1 MTDEFNDT
9 ENWQIR
15 AERAAE
21 RAELAEAAL
30 SRLQAEAGAKLI
42 RAELKAEAVK
52 AGMVD
57 LDGLKLI
64 DAGEVQVNE
73 AGEVMDAGALL
84 GRLKKAKPWLFG
96 GGVSSS
102 AAANPPRPEPP
113 RTRHANELSH
123 EEWVQ
128 ARAALLR
135 RR

>member
-1 MTDEFNDT
+1 MSDELNDT
-9 ENWQIR
+9 ENWQ
-15 AERAAE
+15 A

-30 SRLQAEAGAKLI
+30 TRMQAEAEVKLI

-52 AGMVD
+52 AGMID

-64 DAGEVQVNE
+64 DAGEVRLNE
-73 AGEVMDAGALL
+73 TGEVQDAQGLL
-84 GRLKKAKPWLFG
+84 GRLKRTKPWLFG
-96 GGVSSS
+96 GGASSS
-102 AAANPPRPEPP
+102 AAVNPPRPEPP

-123 EEWVQ
+123 EEWLQ

>member
-1 MTDEFNDT
+1 MTDGLNDT
-9 ENWQIR
+9 ENWQ
-15 AERAAE
+15 A

-30 SRLQAEAGAKLI
+30 NRLQVEAEAKLI
-42 RAELKAEAVK
+42 RAELKTEAVK
-52 AGMVD
+52 AGMID

-64 DAGEVQVNE
+64 DASEVQLNE
-73 AGEVMDAGALL
+73 AGELQDAGAVLA
-84 GRLKKAKPWLFG
+84 RLKRAKPWLFG

-113 RTRHANELSH
+113 RARHANELSH
-123 EEWVQ
+123 EEWQQ

>member
-1 MTDEFNDT
+1 MTDET
-9 ENWQIR
+9 LEPVENWQAR
-15 AERAAE
+15 AET
-21 RAELAEAAL
+21 AEAAL
-30 SRLQAEAGAKLI
+30 SRTQAEAEARLV
-42 RAELKAEAVK
+42 RAELKVEALR

-64 DAGEVQVNE
+64 DVSEVRLNDQGDVVD
-73 AGEVMDAGALL
+73 GGAIVAK
-84 GRLKKAKPWLFG
+84 LKRAKPWLFG
-96 GGVSSS
+96 AAGSSS

-123 EEWVQ
+123 EEWLA

>member
-1 MTDEFNDT
+1 MTDGLNET
-9 ENWQIR
+9 ENWQV
-15 AERAAE
+15 

-30 SRLQAEAGAKLI
+30 NRLQAETEAKLI
-42 RAELKAEAVK
+42 HAELKAEAVK
-52 AGMVD
+52 AGMID

-64 DAGEVQVNE
+64 DAGEVQLNE
-73 AGEVMDAGALL
+73 AGEVRDAGAVL
-84 GRLKKAKPWLFG
+84 GRLKRAKPWLFS

-113 RTRHANELSH
+113 RARHANELSH
-123 EEWVQ
+123 EEWVL